1 MSKKLLSKVDAQTME
16 SEETSNLNPLRL
28 KKRVLFVLATLWGEN
43 GITTHLMALGK
54 GFKDLGWEV
63 AIASGIANTDTD
75 ASQEAKKAIDRF
87 KKEEIQH
94 FEISFRSL
102 GIDLINIFSTGKT
115 VQQFSSI
122 VHQFSPDVIHL
133 HSLSIAPYVKLIA
146 ARYGIPMISTS
157 HLEPQSLNPSI
168 GIKKFINQWI
178 SPIWGDRL
186 IAISSEIQ
194 AFFETSLQVGDRVR
208 RVHHGMDES
217 YFRPPTDEERYQA
230 KIVLGLEETD
240 DVICLIGRLD
250 PIKGHDVLIQAL
262 AILKEDGMRPIALF
276 AGKGYGL
283 ETQRVQLQA
292 EQVGVLSQIRC
303 LGIVDSRQVLWA
315 SDILTLPS
323 RREGFPLVILEAMLC
338 GIVPI
343 RTPAAGA
350 LDQIQQGITG
360 WIVPFD
366 NPKELADCLKKTL
379 QDITLK
385 KKMSQA
391 ALQVSRSEFTTRR
404 MILNT
409 LEIYDEVIVKN
420 EQKYSTSIALLNR
433 RI

>member
-1 MSKKLLSKVDAQTME
+1 MSKKLLSKANAQIMK
-16 SEETSNLNPLRL
+16 SEETSNSNPPRL
-28 KKRVLFVLATLWGEN
+28 KKRVLFVLGTLWGEN

-63 AIASGIANTDTD
+63 AIASGIDNTDTD
-75 ASQEAKKAIDRF
+75 ANQEAKTAIDRF

-94 FEISFRSL
+94 FEINFTSL
-102 GIDLINIFSTGKT
+102 GIDLINILPMGKT
-115 VQQFSSI
+115 VQRLSTI
-122 VHQFSPDVIHL
+122 VDQFSPDVIHL
-133 HSLSIAPYVKLIA
+133 HSLSIAPYVKLITV
-146 ARYGIPMISTS
+146 RYRIPMISTS

-168 GIKKFINQWI
+168 GIKKLINQWI
-178 SPIWGDRL
+178 SPMWGDRL

-194 AFFETSLQVGDRVR
+194 TFFETSIQSGNRVR
-208 RVHHGMDES
+208 RVHHGIDES
-217 YFRPPTDEERYQA
+217 YFRPPTDEERHQA
-230 KIVLGLEETD
+230 KIALGLEEAD

-250 PIKGHDVLIQAL
+250 PVKGHDVLIQAL
-262 AILKEDGMRPIALF
+262 AILKEDGLRPIALF

-292 EQVGVLSQIRC
+292 QQVGVLSQIRC

-338 GIVPI
+338 SIVTI

-350 LDQIQQGITG
+350 LDQIQDGITG

-366 NPKELADCLKKTL
+366 NPKELANRLKKTL
-379 QDITLK
+379 QDATLK
-385 KKMSQA
+385 KKISQA
-391 ALQVSRSEFTTRR
+391 ALQVSRSKFTNNR

-409 LEIYDEVIVKN
+409 LEIYNEVIVKN
-420 EQKYSTSIALLNR
+420 E
-433 RI
+433 